1 MLFRSVR
8 NVLGQYAGA
17 EAISLYGDNLLRL
30 EDKLLVQK
38 MACVMGVSYTAF
50 LIRLKELRLVERRE
64 VSEYITREIG
74 LGNGGMHQ

>member
-1 MLFRSVR
+1 
-8 NVLGQYAGA
+8 
-17 EAISLYGDNLLRL
+17 
-30 EDKLLVQK
+30 